1 MIRRRVPIARSTKP
15 IARTEIARSQKPIAR
30 ESQKRRQT
38 RRARQLVLDI
48 VRARDGDCV
57 ARDLVPKIVCAG
69 RRDVHEIQSRA
80 ARPGGELDA
89 SNCVL
94 LCRAHHD
101 WSHAEPYLA
110 HALGLR
116 RWSWEVDRDA
126 AEQISN

>member
-1 MIRRRVPIARSTKP
+1 VKRSGEPKRNADTTRAWIARSRQP
-15 IARTEIARSQKPIAR
+15 LPL
-30 ESQKRRQT
+30 ESEKRRRT
-38 RRARQLVLDI
+38 RRARQHVLDV

-57 ARDLVPKIVCAG
+57 ARDLVPRIVCAG
-69 RRDVHEIQSRA
+69 RRDVHEIASRA

-89 SNCVL
+89 ANCVL

-101 WSHAEPYLA
+101 WTHAQPYLA
-110 HALGLR
+110 HSLGLR